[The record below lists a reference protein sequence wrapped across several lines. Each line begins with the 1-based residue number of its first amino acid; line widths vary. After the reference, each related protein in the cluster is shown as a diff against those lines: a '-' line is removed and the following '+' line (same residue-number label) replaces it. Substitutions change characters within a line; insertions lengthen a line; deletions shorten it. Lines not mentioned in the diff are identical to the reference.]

1 MGCGSSKILVQIEG
15 NPYRALE
22 RAELI
27 QTLIAGH
34 ALDST
39 QIGFLEK
46 LARSFLAKLYSL
58 KPCLTPSLFRHILI
72 LLSELQL
79 KVEEDDSAAVSFK
92 SYLARMKQEYL
103 VIILEFW
110 RNADSEE
117 FSKKGLAALQFDQE
131 ILENLLVLQRDNIS
145 YYNMAIKV
153 FAMTGNKHYL
163 NSLLLKYLC
172 EVSETEAIRKIT
184 LLADLDF
191 IQRDINT
198 RTGKA
203 WVLKPKTLAFFAELR
218 IQENVPLHE
227 ASAAAFAAG
236 AGAVVSKSHY
246 DNLVDKI
253 VELAGN
259 GLFFNAAHIDDMAAA
274 LIMQRERAAFLNL
287 KTIDDILTAKVITKE
302 SLVTVIGDISHRG
315 HAELAEITVRNQ
327 IQSPDKLKKLLL
339 HHSLPHSAEVM
350 IRSLSMMDRL
360 LPGYMSD
367 VLLRALAGFL
377 AEFHDLEQQLGDAAE
392 TNEQLTVKFIMAKFS
407 ERRRGLEFTLLSK
420 GVSLSDIK
428 KIIDIIEFIAHRMIV
443 VGTTMVFGDRYNTDG
458 AELFLAAEEV
468 LVEVP
473 TLQLSEIRANL
484 FVQAVNVMMLI
495 IGVCD
500 KSPVAC
506 FEVMAK
512 QYQDPLASTLPLV
525 RKTMSV
531 PMAPER
537 FELPGAIAAAAAAS
551 GAGRVALSLPFSL
564 VLDEFF
570 NDSRFTS
577 YYRGEY
583 ALGIDQQAF
592 LATIVANFSMS
603 MELAVIFARGTP
615 AEILSKKT
623 KAQTLVEFIVD
634 QRVRLTPE
642 TDSTPRFSL
651 EEFIREMEEKDIYA
665 IVKEL
670 FFDSIAGEIA
680 FTHKQCVGIER
691 AKNNLRSVLRK
702 TIKEVTMGES
712 VATAAVVVVGA
723 GITMSG
729 GLPVDFDNEITSAA
743 LEAHAKNLEYLRDF
757 YQSLVSDQAKQKNL
771 VNELLLTIL
780 HQAGH
785 HYVHNKTVPYLMS
798 ISGSTDMSGSTRGR
812 AAGRTSVY
820 NMQTL
825 RELRRCTLTDRQERP
840 GVEGLSGP
848 TIKRAW
854 TVEGLSQERESSPVR
869 TPRPRLAGMT

>member
-131 ILENLLVLQRDNIS
+131 I
-145 YYNMAIKV
+145 
-153 FAMTGNKHYL
+153 
-163 NSLLLKYLC
+163 LKYLC

-583 ALGIDQQAF
+583 ALGIED
-592 LATIVANFSMS
+592 
-603 MELAVIFARGTP
+603 R
-615 AEILSKKT
+615 K
-623 KAQTLVEFIVD
+623 
-634 QRVRLTPE
+634 
-642 TDSTPRFSL
+642 ST
-651 EEFIREMEEKDIYA
+651 
-665 IVKEL
+665 
-670 FFDSIAGEIA
+670 
-680 FTHKQCVGIER
+680 
-691 AKNNLRSVLRK
+691 
-702 TIKEVTMGES
+702 
-712 VATAAVVVVGA
+712 
-723 GITMSG
+723 
-729 GLPVDFDNEITSAA
+729 
-743 LEAHAKNLEYLRDF
+743 
-757 YQSLVSDQAKQKNL
+757 
-771 VNELLLTIL
+771 
-780 HQAGH
+780 
-785 HYVHNKTVPYLMS
+785 
-798 ISGSTDMSGSTRGR
+798 
-812 AAGRTSVY
+812 
-820 NMQTL
+820 
-825 RELRRCTLTDRQERP
+825 
-840 GVEGLSGP
+840 
-848 TIKRAW
+848 
-854 TVEGLSQERESSPVR
+854 
-869 TPRPRLAGMT
+869 